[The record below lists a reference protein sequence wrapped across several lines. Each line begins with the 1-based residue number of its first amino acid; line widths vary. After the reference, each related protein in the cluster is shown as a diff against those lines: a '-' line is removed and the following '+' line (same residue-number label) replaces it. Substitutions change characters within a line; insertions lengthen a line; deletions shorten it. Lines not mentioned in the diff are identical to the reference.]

1 MLDESYAQLRQ
12 EEERGSNREACAC
25 GAEDWPKRAAGAR
38 AATATGGRRRRG
50 TTPVGA
56 ADVEARWEARGG
68 GSRWSGGDD
77 WPEPA
82 CGSTVHALQSARVTG
97 IDALSLVWSAPAC
110 PTVSSKQRED

>member
-1 MLDESYAQLRQ
+1 MLLDESHAQLRQ

-50 TTPVGA
+50 TAPVGA

-68 GSRWSGGDD
+68 GSRLSGISD

-82 CGSTVHALQSARVTG
+82 CELHCSHALERAYGWHQH
-97 IDALSLVWSAPAC
+97 ALAGLVR
-110 PTVSSKQRED
+110 SSVPNSVW